1 MVQTPAEVRP
11 RSDAKRARIVETA
24 MRHFAER
31 GYHAARIE
39 DMAAE
44 LGIAKGSVFQ
54 HFGSKEGLFLVAY
67 KRAVGLLPRYQD
79 APLEV
84 RNRGFFAT
92 LRYWL
97 VRTEHLVREDW
108 IPYRLTL
115 IGNYGSDL
123 SLRREINRF
132 LVGEDAYGTA
142 AFVRD
147 GIERGELRRDVDP
160 EMLISILDWTMER
173 FQDALLTQELFPGFF
188 RHHDASPERTRR
200 RIEQFLDVL
209 RGAIGAPTP
218 ERAQR
223 GEIRAPRARPP
234 RRRRG

>member
-1 MVQTPAEVRP
+1 MAQPPPGSRP

-24 MRHFAER
+24 MRYFAER
-31 GYHAARIE
+31 GYDATRIE
-39 DMAAE
+39 DIAAE

-54 HFGSKEGLFLVAY
+54 HFGSKEGLFLAAY

-79 APLEV
+79 APPEV
-84 RNRGFFAT
+84 RARGFFDT

-142 AFVRD
+142 EFVRD
-147 GIERGELRRDVDP
+147 GIERSELRRDVDP

-173 FQDALLTQELFPGFF
+173 FQDALLAQELFPGFF
-188 RHHDASPERTRR
+188 RHQDAGPERTRR

-209 RGAIGAPTP
+209 RAAIGAPAP
-218 ERAQR
+218 AAARRAGARRSR
-223 GEIRAPRARPP
+223 GR
-234 RRRRG
+234 

>member
-1 MVQTPAEVRP
+1 MNQLPAAARP

-24 MRHFAER
+24 MRCFAER
-31 GYHAARIE
+31 GYDAARIE
-39 DMAAE
+39 DVAAE

-54 HFGSKEGLFLVAY
+54 HFGSKEGLFLAAY

-79 APLEV
+79 APSEV
-84 RNRGFFAT
+84 RARGFFAT

-132 LVGEDAYGTA
+132 LAGEDAYGTA

-173 FQDALLTQELFPGFF
+173 FQDALLAQELFPGFF
-188 RHHDASPERTRR
+188 RHHDAGPERTRR

-209 RGAIGAPTP
+209 RGAIGAPEP
-218 ERAQR
+218 A
-223 GEIRAPRARPP
+223 A
-234 RRRRG
+234 RRRPAARKSRGR